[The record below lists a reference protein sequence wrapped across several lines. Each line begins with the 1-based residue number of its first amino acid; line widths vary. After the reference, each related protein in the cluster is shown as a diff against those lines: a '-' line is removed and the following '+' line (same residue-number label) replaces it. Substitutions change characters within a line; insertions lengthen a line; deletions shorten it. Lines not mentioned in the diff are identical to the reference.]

1 MCLAIP
7 GRVVETFGRDGLL
20 MARVQFG
27 AVVRESCLEYV
38 PQTKVGDYVLVHVG
52 FAISRV
58 DEEEARRTYQALADL
73 DQLSELDAPV
83 VDDGTPRPDWEGE
96 SGEVSGRVS

>member
-7 GRVVETFGRDGLL
+7 GKVLESFDREGMR

-27 AVVRESCLEYV
+27 GITRDVCLEYV
-38 PQTKVGDYVLVHVG
+38 PEARIADYVLVHVG

-58 DEEEARRTYQALADL
+58 DEEEARRTYQLL
-73 DQLSELDAPV
+73 EEMDQLTELDAPV
-83 VDDGTPRPDWEGE
+83 LDEAASGTK
-96 SGEVSGRVS
+96 S

>member
-7 GRVVETFGRDGLL
+7 GRVTETFSNHGMQ

-27 AVVRESCLEYV
+27 GVSREACLEYV
-38 PQTKVGDYVLVHVG
+38 PDTQVGDYVLVHVG

-58 DEEEARRTYQALADL
+58 NEEEARRTYEALADL
-73 DQLSELDAPV
+73 NQLAELDVPEV
-83 VDDGTPRPDWEGE
+83 PE
-96 SGEVSGRVS
+96 SGGAA